1 MSAVSM
7 RGRLLF
13 VINDAAFFASH
24 RLVLAQ
30 AARVAGYDVHI
41 ACAPGPGVPLLTGAG
56 FTHHPIPLSR
66 SGLSPWR
73 ELRALVSIYRLM
85 RWLRPAVVHL
95 VTPKAVIYG
104 GIAARYARVRG
115 VVAAISGLGHVF
127 TAEGDRMPLV
137 RALTSRAYRFA
148 LGGRGTVVITQNPDD
163 AAALL
168 AMRAAR
174 QDNLVFIRGSGVD
187 LAVYAFTPEA
197 PGIPVVVFAARLLR
211 TKGVGDFVAAARRVR
226 ASGVAARFVVAGD
239 PDPGNHATVTAEDI
253 VNWRRDGVVEFAG
266 HQADIARLFAAAH
279 VVVLPSVYGEGLPKV
294 LIEAAACGRAVI
306 TTDMPGCRDAIE
318 SGVTGILVPPHDVTA
333 LAAAIES
340 LLQDPAR
347 RRALGSAGRALA
359 ERAFAIGSVVA
370 RHLELYERAREAA

>member
-1 MSAVSM
+1 M